1 MKKNK
6 SLLRTL
12 KRCISNPK
20 LAKLYIKRCLFLSVT
35 FVILTIVTKYIVD
48 FWDDTVGNLWN
59 MGWDYLLR
67 SYPIVLLFMGGYC
80 IYFSLSSNQWKEK
93 SKLVQ
98 FIYRPFTFL
107 LGIMMIMLWTKMA

>member
-1 MKKNK
+1 MK
-6 SLLRTL
+6 RF
-12 KRCISNPK
+12 
-20 LAKLYIKRCLFLSVT
+20 LFLSVV
-35 FVILTIVTKYIVD
+35 FVILAIVIKYIVD
-48 FWDDTVGNLWN
+48 FWNGTVGNLRH

-93 SKLVQ
+93 SKRVQ